1 MKKYKII
8 VDGKTIY
15 KEVNPEKEQKFFEKY
30 GKYEPVLMSSFL
42 ESISKNEAN
51 IKKKQEQVDLNK
63 EKIKSLIPKIKQSEN
78 NISENRYEERLKSI
92 NDQLKSLD
100 QKSETE
106 KYNRLVNNYNSIL
119 KDYEKEYNV
128 YKTNADAYN
137 EAYASLNPR
146 ISKNPINYSLL
157 ESKYLGIKSAK
168 DDPGFVDNSLEI
180 FKRKIDKE
188 NKFINST
195 PNQILTYNTAS
206 IWFDNNSSY
215 NEDIRKKVVVDKTH
229 GYNPSTKELVELT
242 EDEIGMSGANFNSIQ
257 NDYGQRWKDGM
268 LNSDEWHEYV
278 DNPQFQLSGEYGFI
292 QKPFNEMTGVEKFYA
307 SVHPLMNTG
316 AGRRILKNTIQIGGT
331 AEMLALGLIEAKD
344 KGAIAEGA
352 KQGKTIEQMYE
363 EGSISRARIR
373 RKEVEELVNR
383 FSVKY
388 FDEEG
393 NIMTPA
399 DLIEDGLK
407 TGNLQKILQ
416 AGSLTAEQSI
426 AQLPSMA
433 LSVGGGLMFGPVG
446 ALAGSAILGGS
457 VYGQSFVDDLEKRYI
472 DKGIIPTDKDISV
485 LTKGSLWKA
494 GAEFAGEAVSALM
507 FGGALKLIGAGA
519 SQKVVKAFTNSAIKR
534 FVAGYVGGAA
544 VEGTGEALTTIL
556 QDQADVSIYGDQ
568 MELGDRFRNTF
579 NSFLIGSV
587 LGGGLS
593 STMSVVNKP
602 TEKQAQMAIASM
614 EWKAKKNKIE
624 TDIQKTENKIKT
636 SKDRVKKFFERKLKT
651 LQKQR
656 DSHDK
661 LLSDTFKNSSKKE
674 LIDYAK
680 RQDRISKLYG
690 MFNDKTLSKEQEQ
703 EVDNEI
709 KKLLQEQNEFT
720 NGFVNVKVEKAIGD
734 FFKNIEKVKK
744 RAGFFGF
751 GADLKIKYLYT
762 EEQIE
767 KARPVIDAALKEQGE
782 KYSGQEGLILTTKD
796 GKSTIYVNV
805 PAAGAAG
812 STNVLGHE
820 LLHYMMS
827 KNFKTN
833 NASMRPMVR
842 ELKLFLMQTEKGRAI
857 IKRIDQRLI
866 RNGYL
871 NKDGSFKEGNLEE
884 YFQMLGDIID
894 KKEMPLPDASP
905 STLSKT
911 IKDILIGLG
920 IPKLS
925 VVDLDTGQQIFDFVK
940 TYTGHVTRKGLLGQI
955 TKRRVLKT
963 KLRSKLKGVES
974 AESQTKQAASKT
986 EAEDI
991 INEIGS
997 KYGWDNVS
1005 WKTTGHVFAV
1015 KVIEEE
1021 KLLDG
1026 LIASKYKAD
1035 RVPKDFVKKVL
1046 AELTPHI
1053 RNFNPEINDSLF
1065 GWINSQIANK
1075 AGNVYNRE
1083 YKVTQR
1089 TVDIDAT
1096 TTEGAPIIQLPADNT
1111 IEQDFIDQIGLTGKQ
1126 LEMYSELRRKLNL
1139 SKEMMDKV
1147 RQSIIKTFGTKLPD
1161 INSKK
1166 FRDELQKRFRT
1177 ELKKPIQDLIGSRNN
1192 YNEFLKN
1199 NFQAVYNAL
1208 PVETLIQMERSV
1220 KPEQRI
1226 FTKSERITKPTEV
1239 DKLISQGLLPK
1250 DTSRTSGPQL
1260 HTKNSYPGQAKV
1272 MAFFRGVDM
1281 QNKLGYTV
1289 GNSTLGTR
1297 KDKLAME
1304 IGVELA
1310 FDATSETIQMP
1321 SVQEKRQGILQL
1333 QGQEQAI
1340 NELAIIAKQINR
1352 DPRVKFSA
1360 TSIKNET
1367 KATIGAKIYK
1377 DTKNLVDG
1385 IAAKG
1390 DLGGIVDLNALEKGR
1405 YVGINEYKDI
1415 SPKVMK
1421 FVIEELYFSDKIYL
1435 HTRDLFKK
1443 LTSSNLLPSGDIK
1456 TKGFEQFVIDQFG
1469 KIKGVE
1475 ILQQY
1480 QSEEGIDIPD
1490 VYAKYFDQPFNIE
1503 VKLFKAQLS
1512 SLTINKINVS
1522 KGTFVIKKLDNL
1534 SKQNQNKVKKILT
1547 NTISVLKE
1555 IQVELK
1561 TLVNDPRATTKDKK
1575 LLQEWNSPND
1585 LMPDWAYTHL
1595 KEKKFFKRLVGTP
1608 ELFDQ
1613 SLIEDLYLNK
1623 LIPTNYIYILGKGFF
1638 HLKEDVLGLGS
1649 TKFEG
1654 SFKAPIRQ
1662 VKASQKKTVNKIT
1675 SKTGYVTMN
1684 MRLLPVAA
1692 EITSKSEMDILNDGD
1707 IKSFASEQVQKNIK
1721 SMKSSK
1727 STIDHDAAII
1737 SRIKY
1742 SKSGKKKGMS
1752 TFDFDDTLG
1761 FTKSG
1766 IRVTLLNKDGEPKPS
1781 RKVIFL
1787 AGGAGSGKGNVISK
1801 LGLEKQGFKIVNSD
1815 ISLEWLK
1822 KNSGLPADM
1831 RDLTKEQRSTLG
1843 KLGAESRKIARR
1855 KMMKY
1860 QGNANGVVVDG
1871 TGGSVKTMQK
1881 LVDEF
1886 KSKGYDVSMLFVDTS
1901 LEVALER
1908 NRARKERSLLD
1919 KIVERNHEAV
1929 QKNKSNFK
1937 TMFGGRF
1944 MEVNTDNLTQQSPMP
1959 AELVNEM
1966 KDFVSSYEKLRLD
1979 AAEFAEQGAQILEQ
1993 GGEFDFTEFNDVV
2006 DGTPGPLLDK
2016 AKQRAEKFGTKD
2028 MFVLTARPQASA
2040 KPIQEFLKSQGLDI
2054 PLENITGLAN
2064 STANAKA
2071 EWFLEKFA
2079 EGYNDMYFVDDAL
2092 QNVDAVKK
2100 VLDQLDIKSDV
2111 VQAKVKFSKNA
2122 SKEFNK
2128 IIEESQGTRAD
2139 EIISQAAAQRMGRNK
2154 GWWRIFVP
2162 PSAED
2167 FKGLLYRFLGTGK
2180 QGDRHMLW
2188 FKENLLDPF
2197 SKGIRSWNIYKQNM
2211 VNEYK
2216 QLKKDYKDV
2225 SKMLNKLVSD
2235 TGFTVDGA
2243 IRVYL
2248 FDKAGHD
2255 IPGLDR
2261 ATRRKLINYVN
2272 SNARIKAFSDVL
2284 GRITKVKEGYIQPSE
2299 GWSLG
2304 TVATDLNNIVN
2315 KVGRKQFL
2323 SEYLANVEAIFTPE
2337 NLNKIQALYGTNFR
2351 EALENILYRM
2361 ENGRNRNRI
2370 YDRNTNRLLNW
2381 INGSIGAIM
2390 FINMRSALLQ
2400 TISTVNFINWSDNNI
2415 FKASAAFANQV
2426 QFWKD
2431 FAMLFNSPQLK
2442 QRRAGIQIDV
2452 SASELS
2458 RAFADGKG
2466 TPQSVINWL
2475 LEKGFT
2481 PTQIADSFA
2490 ISLGGASFIRNR
2502 INTYIKK
2509 GMSKAEAQQKA
2520 MLDFQEIAEE
2530 TQQSS
2535 REDLISQQQSSV
2547 LGRLILAFQNV
2558 TMQYTR
2564 LTKKALSDIANR
2576 RGDMKTNIS
2585 KVIYYGAVQNIIF
2598 ASLQNALAFLLWGD
2612 EEDEELIDDKVKSA
2626 LNSALDSL
2634 LRGTGIYGAMIST
2647 IKNTILK
2654 WQQEKEKGYPRRD
2667 DGRIIIELL
2676 NYSPPIGSKVRKIY
2690 QAIKTESYNMEEISD
2705 EIGVR
2710 IENPKLYFIASIIEA
2725 ATNIPIQRIVR
2736 KANNVEEA
2744 ITSQHETWQR
2754 IALALG
2760 WDMWSLGIKDEELQQ
2775 AKQDAKQTINE
2786 RRKQERKQ
2794 EKEEKEQD
2802 LKEKGFKRIRCS
2814 GIKSNGKR
2822 CSIMSQPTKD
2832 KTFKCIHHMK
2842 FTDGM
2847 DRDGDGIKEY
2857 RCTGRT
2863 SSGRRCRNK
2872 TENKNKRC
2880 YAHQ

>member
-15 KEVNPEKEQKFFEKY
+15 KEVNPENEQKFFDKY
-30 GKYEPVLMSSFL
+30 GKYQPVLVYDFG
-42 ESISKNEAN
+42 EK
-51 IKKKQEQVDLNK
+51 EQQKELNQ
-63 EKIKSLIPKIKQSEN
+63 EKIQSLIPKIKTAEK
-78 NISENRYEERLKSI
+78 NIEEQRYEERLKSI

-119 KDYEKEYNV
+119 KDYEKEYNI
-128 YKTNADAYN
+128 YKTNAEAYN
-137 EAYASLNPR
+137 ELYRSLNPR
-146 ISKNPINYSLL
+146 VSNNPINYSLL

-168 DDPGFVDNSLEI
+168 DNPGFVDDNLEI

-195 PNQILTYNTAS
+195 PDQILTYNTAS
-206 IWFDNNSSY
+206 IWFDNNTSY
-215 NEDIRKKVVVDKTH
+215 NEDIRKKVVIDKTH

-242 EDEIGMSGANFNSIQ
+242 EEEMNMSGANFNSIQ
-257 NDYGQRWKDGM
+257 NDYGERWKDGM
-268 LNSDEWHEYV
+268 LSPDEWHEYV
-278 DNPQFQLSGEYGFI
+278 GNPQFQLSGEYGLLKI
-292 QKPFNEMTGVEKFYA
+292 PYNELSGVEQFFLT
-307 SVHPLMNTG
+307 VEPVMNTG
-316 AGRRILKNTIQIGGT
+316 AGRRIIKNFMQIGGT
-331 AEMLALGLIEAKD
+331 AEMLALGLIEAID

-373 RKEVEELVNR
+373 RREVEELVNR

-407 TGNLQKILQ
+407 TGNLQTIIN

-426 AQLPSMA
+426 AQLPSML
-433 LSVGGGLMFGPVG
+433 LSVGGRIAFGPIGGLV
-446 ALAGSAILGGS
+446 GSAILGGS

-472 DKGIIPTDKDISV
+472 DKGIVPTDKDISV

-494 GAEFAGEAVSALM
+494 GAEFAGEAMSATM

-519 SQKVVKAFTNSAIKR
+519 SQKIVKAYTDSAIKR
-534 FVAGYVGGAA
+534 FVSGYLGGAA
-544 VEGTGEALTTIL
+544 IEGTGEALTTIL
-556 QDQADVSIYGDQ
+556 QDYTDIHVYGDQ
-568 MELGDRFRNTF
+568 IELSDRFRNTF

-593 STMSVVNKP
+593 GTVSVVNKP

-624 TDIQKTENKIKT
+624 SDIQKTEKKIKT
-636 SKDRVKKFFERKLKT
+636 SKDRIKKFFKRKLKT

-661 LLSDTFKNSSKKE
+661 LLSDTFKNASKKE

-690 MFNDKTLSKEQEQ
+690 MFNDKTLSKEQEK
-703 EVDNEI
+703 EIDNEI
-709 KKLLQEQNEFT
+709 NKLLQEQNEFT

-734 FFKNIEKVKK
+734 FFKNVEKIKK

-767 KARPVIDAALKEQGE
+767 KARPIIDAALKEQGD
-782 KYSGQEGLILTTKD
+782 KYSGQEGLILVTKD

-884 YFQMLGDIID
+884 YFEMLSDIID
-894 KKEMPLPDASP
+894 KKLMPLPDGSP

-911 IKDILIGLG
+911 IKDMLIGLG
-920 IPKLS
+920 IPGV

-963 KLRSKLKGVES
+963 KLKSKLKGVES

-1026 LIASKYKAD
+1026 LIASKYKGD

-1111 IEQDFIDQIGLTGKQ
+1111 IEQDFIDQIGLTGKK

-1199 NFQAVYNAL
+1199 NFEAVYNAL

-1321 SVQEKRQGILQL
+1321 SVQEKRKGILQL
-1333 QGQEQAI
+1333 QGQEQAN

-1360 TSIKNET
+1360 
-1367 KATIGAKIYK
+1367 AAGAKIIGDYK
-1377 DTKNLVDG
+1377 SLVNG

-1390 DLGGIVDLNALEKGR
+1390 DLSGIVDLNALEKGR

-1415 SPKVMK
+1415 SSEIIR
-1421 FVIEELYFSDKIYL
+1421 FVVEELYFSDKIYL
-1435 HTRDLFKK
+1435 HTTELFKK
-1443 LTSSNLLPSGDIK
+1443 LTTSDVLPSGDTR

-1490 VYAKYFDQPFNIE
+1490 VYAKYFGQPFNIE

-1522 KGTFVIKKLDNL
+1522 KGTFVIKKLDKL
-1534 SKQNQNKVKKILT
+1534 SEQNQNKVKKILT

-1561 TLVNDPRATTKDKK
+1561 NLVNDPRTTTKDKK

-1585 LMPDWAYTHL
+1585 LMPDWAYIHL
-1595 KEKKFFKRLVGTP
+1595 KEKGFFKKLVGTP
-1608 ELFDQ
+1608 EMFDQ

-1649 TKFEG
+1649 TKFEALI
-1654 SFKAPIRQ
+1654 KAPIRQ
-1662 VKASQKKTVNKIT
+1662 VKASQKKTVNKVT

-1692 EITSKSEMDILNDGD
+1692 EITSKSEMDILNAGD

-1721 SMKSSK
+1721 SIKSSK
-1727 STIDHDAAII
+1727 STINHDAAII
-1737 SRIKY
+1737 NRVKY

-1766 IRVTLLNKDGEPKPS
+1766 IRVTLPNKDGEPKPN

-1871 TGGSVKTMQK
+1871 TGGSVKSMQK

-1908 NRARKERSLLD
+1908 NRNRKERSLLD
-1919 KIVERNHEAV
+1919 VIVTRNHESV
-1929 QKNKSNFK
+1929 QKNKSDFK

-1959 AELVNEM
+1959 AKLVNEM
-1966 KDFVSSYEKLRLD
+1966 NDFVSSYEKLRLD

-2128 IIEESQGTRAD
+2128 IIEESQGTKAD

-2188 FKENLLDPF
+2188 FKTHLLDPF

-2225 SKMLNKLVSD
+2225 TKMLNKLVGD

-2261 ATRRKLINYVN
+2261 ATRRRLINYIN
-2272 SNARIKAFSDVL
+2272 SNARIKAFADVL

-2299 GWSLG
+2299 TWSLG
-2304 TVATDLNNIVN
+2304 TIATDLNNIVN
-2315 KVGRKQFL
+2315 KVGRRQFL

-2415 FKASAAFANQV
+2415 FKASLAFANQV

-2466 TPQSVINWL
+2466 TPQSIINWL

-2490 ISLGGASFIRNR
+2490 ISFGGASFIRNR

-2564 LTKKALSDIANR
+2564 LTKKSLSDIVNR

-2647 IKNTILK
+2647 IKNTILR
-2654 WQQEKEKGYPRRD
+2654 WQQEQEKGYPRRD

-2690 QAIKTESYNMEEISD
+2690 QAIKTESYNMEEISE

-2736 KANNVEEA
+2736 KANNLEEA

-2760 WDMWSLGIKDEELQQ
+2760 WDMWSLGIKDEELEQ
-2775 AKQDAKQTINE
+2775 AKKDAKQTINE
-2786 RRKQERKQ
+2786 RRKQERIQ
-2794 EKEEKEQD
+2794 EKEEKEQE
-2802 LKEKGFKRIRCS
+2802 LKDKGFKRIRCS